1 MKSIAIGMHL
11 RAEDVQP
18 LARAVPASN
27 LIVSAIDVDDD
38 QPLSDRDLLLRVADI
53 RAQLLERATF
63 IAVRYGFTFR
73 SESEAEVK
81 IGSNAPRWRKLLEE
95 NRTRVELT
103 LKVPAVSPLPRPDR
117 HAFNS
122 GADYMRALHAAKN
135 AAGVD
140 EVFKRA
146 AGQLVASLCVESRW
160 LTRDSSSV
168 ELAGLIE
175 RDRVPSLAAAGQSLK
190 RACPGVPFL
199 LSAPWPLEV
208 FADVDHE

>member
-38 QPLSDRDLLLRVADI
+38 QPLSDRDLLLRVAGI

-63 IAVRYGFTFR
+63 IAVRYGFAFR
-73 SESEAEVK
+73 SAGEAEGK

-103 LKVPAVSPLPRPDR
+103 LKVPAASPLPKPDR
-117 HAFNS
+117 HAFHS
-122 GADYMRALHAAKN
+122 GADYMRALHAAKH

-168 ELAGLIE
+168 ELVGLIE
-175 RDRVPSLAAAGQSLK
+175 RDRVPSLAAAGESLK
-190 RACPGVPFL
+190 RACPGIP
-199 LSAPWPLEV
+199 
-208 FADVDHE
+208 